1 MRITIVGV
9 GYVGL
14 TTGVAL
20 AYLGH
25 NVICID
31 QNEELIN
38 RLNKGEP
45 PIYEQ
50 GLSDL
55 LMETKG
61 KLTFLSTIDENI
73 DGSEVIIIAVGT
85 PPKPNGD
92 ADLSQVETV
101 ASVLADFL
109 KPGFHSVIV
118 NKSTVP
124 VGTAKL
130 IRTVLEKSFVA
141 GDKFINFSVVS
152 NPEFLREGTALMD
165 FLYPDRIVLGVEDS
179 VGAKRLQ
186 DLYHSIINQDFK
198 APRSL
203 PRPVDYQCPEIMVTD
218 CSSAELIKYSA
229 NAYLAIKISFIN
241 ELSGLAERV
250 GVNIN
255 EVSRGIGLDKRI
267 GTHYLNAGVGWGGS
281 CFRKDIHALSY
292 SASQYGYGMPM
303 LEACTLINK
312 RQRKLVITKLQEVLK
327 VLRGKTIGILGIS
340 FKPLTDD
347 LRDAPAIDIIRD
359 MLEMG
364 VLVKA
369 YDPVAMD
376 KFAKYYGCLRVE
388 CVKNT
393 LELAKGSDA
402 LVIVTDWAEFKELSW
417 NKLGKIMR
425 QRVIVDGRNMLQP
438 TEMEKMGFIYRGI
451 GQ

>member
-1 MRITIVGV
+1 MRITIVGA

-25 NVICID
+25 NVTCID
-31 QNEELIN
+31 NNEELIN
-38 RLNKGEP
+38 RLIKCEP
-45 PIYEQ
+45 SIYEQ
-50 GLSDL
+50 GLIDL
-55 LMETKG
+55 LRETKG
-61 KLTFLSTIDENI
+61 KLTFISTIDVNI
-73 DGSEVIIIAVGT
+73 AVSEVIIIAVGT

-101 ASVLADFL
+101 AGVLAGL
-109 KPGFHSVIV
+109 IKPGFHPVIV

-130 IRTVLEKSFVA
+130 IRAVLEKSFA
-141 GDKFINFSVVS
+141 SGDEVVNFSVAS
-152 NPEFLREGTALMD
+152 NPEFLREGTALRD
-165 FLYPDRIVLGVEDS
+165 FLYPDRIVIGVEDS
-179 VGAKRLQ
+179 FGAERLQ
-186 DLYHSIINQDFK
+186 ELYRSIINQDFT

-203 PRPVDYQCPEIMVTD
+203 PRPADYQRPEIMVTD

-229 NAYLAIKISFIN
+229 NAFLAIRISFIN

-267 GTHYLNAGVGWGGS
+267 GTQYLNAGVGWGGS
-281 CFRKDIHALSY
+281 CLGKDTRALSY
-292 SASQYGYGMPM
+292 VASQYGYDMPL
-303 LEACTLINK
+303 LEASTVINK

-364 VLVKA
+364 ALVKA
-369 YDPVAMD
+369 YDPVAME
-376 KFAKYYGCLRVE
+376 KFTSAYGSLRVE
-388 CVKNT
+388 CAKNA

-402 LVIVTDWAEFKELSW
+402 LVIVTDWAEFKELPWS
-417 NKLGKIMR
+417 KLGKIMR
-425 QRVIVDGRNMLQP
+425 RKVVVDGRNMLHP
-438 TEMEKMGFIYRGI
+438 AEMEKIGFIYRGI